1 MKGED
6 TDSELEEYYRELGIE
21 HEKDELAVK
30 VSKKKKK
37 VAQSATANVVDKEA
51 ARKKILDDLIE
62 KTRTQPTYTTLSRVI
77 KIVKQVFF
85 TVTTT

>member
-21 HEKDELAVK
+21 NEKDELAVK
-30 VSKKKKK
+30 VAKKKKK
-37 VAQSATANVVDKEA
+37 VTASVQVVDKDE